1 MIRVACW
8 IPAMAAATVLWY
20 ECAEN
25 PFVFC
30 YRIGWGT
37 YRSWRSGSFAPI
49 FANMRAET
57 ACCNQSFTSSTLFTT
72 PKG

>member
-1 MIRVACW
+1 MTRIASCLPVITA
-8 IPAMAAATVLWY
+8 AMVLWY

-37 YRSWRSGSFAPI
+37 YMGWRSGTFVPI
-49 FANMRAET
+49 FAAARAET
-57 ACCNQSFTSSTLFTT
+57 VCCNRSCTFSTLSTI
-72 PKG
+72 PKA